1 MNDSHTPWISYWGP
15 VNADL
20 LAPVLLNVPVKI
32 RSYYGLQR
40 ARPEL
45 EAGLANDD
53 LGVPLAEIDDPER
66 VAAMVRPL
74 YGVLDN
80 PQRKPWNVNAT
91 TLSKVLHRKRP
102 QSLVLHDKWV
112 NACYV
117 GGDGP
122 VQRVR
127 ARSWADYMAE
137 ITIAIGSDIR
147 NQREMFKL
155 LDESTRSPEELTHVR
170 LLDILAWRSKGVAP
184 KDS

>member
-1 MNDSHTPWISYWGP
+1 
-15 VNADL
+15 
-20 LAPVLLNVPVKI
+20 
-32 RSYYGLQR
+32 
-40 ARPEL
+40 
-45 EAGLANDD
+45 
-53 LGVPLAEIDDPER
+53 
-66 VAAMVRPL
+66 
-74 YGVLDN
+74 
-80 PQRKPWNVNAT
+80 VNAT